1 MLRILID
8 RVDSMN
14 EQMGNVSRNM
24 EILRNDQKKK
34 KTQN

>member
-34 KTQN
+34 NQN